1 MRFGGCDGLP
11 SQPGHA
17 DATAM
22 ISQIF
27 LIIFTFLQILNKKR
41 TYRKNAG

>member
-17 DATAM
+17 DTTAM
-22 ISQIF
+22 KSQIF